1 MKRIALPAILIAG
14 LISGAQAAPVSY
26 SEAFG
31 VAGDFLNARGV
42 KTPDIRPVTPA
53 TRSDAADAPYH
64 IFNIGDN
71 DGFIIVAGD
80 DRLPSVIGYSLEG
93 NINPEE
99 MPEACTAWLD
109 AHAAALTYLPER
121 IQTKAPS
128 YPAFTVEPLLS
139 TKWNQK
145 DPYNR
150 QCPLDGKTGLRTV
163 TGCVATAAA
172 QVMAY
177 HQHPAQ
183 PTGRIEYEDA
193 TQGIT
198 RSFDFS
204 AMAPIDWES
213 IADTYGPQSTEKECD
228 AVASLMNAVAHG
240 SQMKFSSG
248 TSMAHNYNAGLALI
262 EYFGYDPDMNF
273 YERALVSDEEWIAII
288 TSELQAGRPVIYG
301 GRNPSMGHSF
311 VCDGYDGQGFFH
323 INWGWSGL
331 SDGYYSLSALTPP
344 NQSTGGSDSGY
355 SFSQTILCNIAPK
368 GTPGLHAQEKALLNI
383 DKLYFRDA
391 SQFYVATDVDT
402 VTSPLSGAMLF
413 FYSFNKGLKPF
424 SGEVCAAIVDS
435 DGMTPISDVNIRNL
449 ASQNYTAVQLYLSGA
464 SLSDGTYRIGF
475 FYRTS
480 ADSEWQP
487 IASSTAGA
495 PSLCTLKVEGD
506 QVAMSAI
513 YPDIRPEMTQPLSHS
528 RLYDGSN
535 VEMSF
540 GLGNAG
546 ALRLEAYAGVAFMDA
561 DGNCVKTFFNPVVC
575 PAADETA
582 VEINTWFSGIEPG
595 EYSLVP
601 FYTYSST
608 PAADNIIP
616 LAEPVTVLVEGL
628 LIFPT
633 EGSYFIMNPEKP
645 YFEVK
650 ATNRLALDWSAPVAV
665 EIAQNGSVIAR
676 LPESEMALSSS
687 ATSTFTFDC
696 SDLTLKRTS
705 YQVSF
710 IIPDEKPVVIAE
722 YPLVVTA
729 DISSVG
735 AIEADGIVVSTAGD
749 ITVSSPEALASCA
762 LYDTAGRLAAEI
774 RPNGTQAEIPASGL
788 PAGIYILRIT
798 TESGQTATRKLRL

>member
-1 MKRIALPAILIAG
+1 MKRIALSALFITS
-14 LISGAQAAPVSY
+14 LISGLNATPISPAD
-26 SEAFG
+26 AFG
-31 VAGDFLNARGV
+31 IAGDFLKARGI
-42 KTPDIRPVTPA
+42 KTKEITPA
-53 TRSDAADAPYH
+53 ASTRSLEGDAPYY
-64 IFNIGDN
+64 IFNIGD
-71 DGFIIVAGD
+71 DEGFIITAGD
-80 DRLPSVIGYSLEG
+80 DRLPSVIGYSFEG
-93 NINPEE
+93 HITPET
-99 MPEACTAWLD
+99 MPEACVAWLE
-109 AHAAALTYLPER
+109 AHAEAINYLPENPA
-121 IQTKAPS
+121 QKAIS
-128 YPAFTVEPLLS
+128 YPAFSVEPLLS
-139 TKWNQK
+139 CRWDQK

-150 QCPLDGKTGLRTV
+150 QCPIDNITGRRTV
-163 TGCVATAAA
+163 VGCVATAAA
-172 QVMAY
+172 QIMDY
-177 HQHPAQ
+177 HKYPVR
-183 PTGRIEYEDA
+183 PEGRIEYEDA
-193 TQGIT
+193 AQGIT

-204 AMAPIDWES
+204 AMAPIDWAN
-213 IADTYGPQSTEKECD
+213 ITDTYSESSSEEECD
-228 AVASLMNAVAHG
+228 AIASLMNAVAHG

-262 EYFGYDPDMNF
+262 DYFGYSPEMSY
-273 YERALVSDEEWIAII
+273 YERALVSDDEWISLI
-288 TSELQAGRPVIYG
+288 TSELQAGRPVLYG

-391 SQFYVATDVDT
+391 SQFYIATDVDT

-435 DGMTPISDVNIRNL
+435 DGMTPISDVNISNL

-513 YPDIRPEMTQPLSHS
+513 YPDIRPEITQPLSHS

-582 VEINTWFSGIEPG
+582 VKIDTWFGGIEPG
-595 EYSLVP
+595 EYSMVP
-601 FYTYSST
+601 FYTYSSN

-665 EIAQNGSVIAR
+665 EITQNGTVIAR
-676 LPESEMALSSS
+676 LPEAEMALSSS

-696 SDLTLKRTS
+696 SDLTLKRAS

>member
-1 MKRIALPAILIAG
+1 MKRIALSALFITS
-14 LISGAQAAPVSY
+14 LISGLNATSISPAD
-26 SEAFG
+26 AFG
-31 VAGDFLNARGV
+31 IAGDFLKARGI
-42 KTPDIRPVTPA
+42 KTKEITPA
-53 TRSDAADAPYH
+53 ASTRSFEGDAPYY
-64 IFNIGDN
+64 IFNIGD
-71 DGFIIVAGD
+71 DEGFIITAGD
-80 DRLPSVIGYSLEG
+80 DRLPSVIGYSFEG
-93 NINPEE
+93 HITPET
-99 MPEACTAWLD
+99 MPEACVAWLD
-109 AHAAALTYLPER
+109 AHAEAINYLPENPA
-121 IQTKAPS
+121 QKAIS
-128 YPAFTVEPLLS
+128 YPAFSVEPLLS
-139 TKWNQK
+139 CRWDQK

-150 QCPLDGKTGLRTV
+150 QCPIDNITGRRTV
-163 TGCVATAAA
+163 VGCVATAAA
-172 QVMAY
+172 QIMDY
-177 HQHPAQ
+177 HKYPVR
-183 PTGRIEYEDA
+183 PEGRIEYEDA
-193 TQGIT
+193 AQGIT

-204 AMAPIDWES
+204 AMAPIDWAN
-213 IADTYGPQSTEKECD
+213 ITDTYSESSSEEECD
-228 AVASLMNAVAHG
+228 AIASLMNAVAHG

-262 EYFGYDPDMNF
+262 DYFGYSPEMSY
-273 YERALVSDEEWIAII
+273 YERALVSDDEWISLI

-391 SQFYVATDVDT
+391 SQFYIATDVDT

-413 FYSFNKGLKPF
+413 FYSFNKGLRPF

-435 DGMTPISDVNIRNL
+435 DGMTPIADVNISNL
-449 ASQNYTAVQLYLSGA
+449 ASQNYTAVQLYLSGT

-513 YPDIRPEMTQPLSHS
+513 YPDIRPELTQPLSHS
-528 RLYDGSN
+528 RLYAGTN

-546 ALRLEAYAGVAFMDA
+546 ALRLEAYAGVAFLDA

-575 PAADETA
+575 PAADETT
-582 VEINTWFSGIEPG
+582 VEIDTWFSGIEPG

-616 LAEPVTVLVEGL
+616 LAEPVPVVVEGL

-665 EIAQNGSVIAR
+665 EIAQNGTVIAR

-696 SDLTLKRTS
+696 SDLTLKRNS

-774 RPNGTQAEIPASGL
+774 RPSGTQAEIPASGL

>member
-1 MKRIALPAILIAG
+1 MKRIALSALFITS
-14 LISGAQAAPVSY
+14 LISGINATSISPAD
-26 SEAFG
+26 AFG
-31 VAGDFLNARGV
+31 IAGDFLKARGI
-42 KTPDIRPVTPA
+42 KTKEITPA
-53 TRSDAADAPYH
+53 ASTRSFEGDAPYY
-64 IFNIGDN
+64 IFNIGD
-71 DGFIIVAGD
+71 DEGFIITAGD
-80 DRLPSVIGYSLEG
+80 DRLPSVIGYSFEG
-93 NINPEE
+93 HITPET
-99 MPEACTAWLD
+99 MPEACVAWLE
-109 AHAAALTYLPER
+109 AHAEAINYLPENPA
-121 IQTKAPS
+121 QKAIS
-128 YPAFTVEPLLS
+128 YPAFSVEPLLS
-139 TKWNQK
+139 CRWDQK

-150 QCPLDGKTGLRTV
+150 QCPIDNLTGRRTV
-163 TGCVATAAA
+163 AGCVATAAA
-172 QVMAY
+172 QIMDY
-177 HQHPAQ
+177 HKYPVRPEGQ
-183 PTGRIEYEDA
+183 IEYADDA
-193 TQGIT
+193 QGVT
-198 RSFDFS
+198 RTFDFS
-204 AMAPIDWES
+204 AMAPIDWAN
-213 IADTYGPQSTEKECD
+213 ITDTYSESSSEEECD
-228 AVASLMNAVAHG
+228 AIASLMNAVAHG

-262 EYFGYDPDMNF
+262 DYFGYSPEMSY
-273 YERALVSDEEWIAII
+273 YERALVSDDEWISLI
-288 TSELQAGRPVIYG
+288 TSELQAGRPVLYG

-391 SQFYVATDVDT
+391 SQFYIATDVDT

-424 SGEVCAAIVDS
+424 SGDVCAAIVDS
-435 DGMTPISDVNIRNL
+435 DGMTPISDVNISNL

-495 PSLCTLKVEGD
+495 PSLCILKVEGD

-513 YPDIRPEMTQPLSHS
+513 YPDIRPEITQSLSHT
-528 RLYDGSN
+528 RLYAGSN

-575 PAADETA
+575 PAADETT
-582 VEINTWFSGIEPG
+582 VEIDTWFGGIEPG

-633 EGSYFIMNPEKP
+633 EGSYFIINPEKP

-696 SDLTLKRTS
+696 SDLTLKRNS

-722 YPLVVTA
+722 YPLAVTA

-762 LYDTAGRLAAEI
+762 LYDTAGHLAAEI

>member
-1 MKRIALPAILIAG
+1 MKRIALSALFITS
-14 LISGAQAAPVSY
+14 LISGLNATSISPAD
-26 SEAFG
+26 AFG
-31 VAGDFLNARGV
+31 IAGDFLKARGIQT
-42 KTPDIRPVTPA
+42 KEITPA
-53 TRSDAADAPYH
+53 ASTRSFEGDAPYY
-64 IFNIGDN
+64 IFNIGD
-71 DGFIIVAGD
+71 DEGFIITAGD
-80 DRLPSVIGYSLEG
+80 DRLPSVIGYSFEG
-93 NINPEE
+93 HITPET
-99 MPEACTAWLD
+99 MPEACVAWLE
-109 AHAAALTYLPER
+109 AHAEAINYLPENPA
-121 IQTKAPS
+121 QKAIS
-128 YPAFTVEPLLS
+128 YPAFSVEPLLS
-139 TKWNQK
+139 CRWDQK

-150 QCPLDGKTGLRTV
+150 QCPIDNLTGRRTV
-163 TGCVATAAA
+163 AGCVATAAA
-172 QVMAY
+172 QIMDY
-177 HQHPAQ
+177 HKYPVRPEGH
-183 PTGRIEYEDA
+183 IEYEDA
-193 TQGIT
+193 AQGIT

-204 AMAPIDWES
+204 AMAPIDWAN
-213 IADTYGPQSTEKECD
+213 ITDTYSESSSEVECD
-228 AVASLMNAVAHG
+228 AIASLMNAVAHG

-262 EYFGYDPDMNF
+262 DYFGYSPEMSY
-273 YERALVSDEEWIAII
+273 YERALVSDNEWISLI
-288 TSELQAGRPVIYG
+288 TSELQAGRPVLYG

-435 DGMTPISDVNIRNL
+435 DGMTPIADVNISNL

-495 PSLCTLKVEGD
+495 PSLCILKVEGD

-513 YPDIRPEMTQPLSHS
+513 YPDIRPEITQPLSHT
-528 RLYDGSN
+528 RLYAGSN

-575 PAADETA
+575 PAADETT
-582 VEINTWFSGIEPG
+582 VEIDTWFGGIEPG

-696 SDLTLKRTS
+696 SDLTLKRNS

-722 YPLVVTA
+722 YPLAVTA

-762 LYDTAGRLAAEI
+762 LYDTAGHLAAEI